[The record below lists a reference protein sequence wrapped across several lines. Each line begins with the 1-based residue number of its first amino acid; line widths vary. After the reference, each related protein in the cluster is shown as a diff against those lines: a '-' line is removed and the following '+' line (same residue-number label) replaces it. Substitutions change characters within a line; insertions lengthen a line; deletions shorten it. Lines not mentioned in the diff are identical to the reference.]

1 MRISDAGVEFATRY
15 QRQESLNIRERLE
28 VSRVAPPPREAVS
41 LSDEAKAM
49 EAADSIRKAAEE
61 AAKDPRLALL
71 AALLA
76 RLTGRQLVLR
86 PACGEWGKKPAAEA
100 PPAPAPAP
108 QQPLRLAVAYALDAE
123 YRLAESVGFQ
133 VEARVRTAD
142 GQEIAVRVAFELS
155 RETVERLNLRV
166 GFGRQPPTKDP
177 LVLNFAGT
185 SAELSEGRFAFDLN
199 ADGTPE
205 AIPFLASGSAFLAID
220 RNGDGIVNDGREL
233 FGPTTGDGFQEL
245 AALDAD
251 GNGFIDE
258 ADPAFSR
265 LLLFNPHWSIEGTGR
280 PNDQSGF
287 DRTAAGDWTVPL
299 ARAGVGALYVGRV
312 ATPFDLGAGLLRAS
326 SFYLT
331 TAGGAGTLQQVD
343 LKV

>member
-1 MRISDAGVEFATRY
+1 MHIINAGVEVATRY

-28 VSRVAPPPREAVS
+28 VSHLPAASREPVS
-41 LSDEAKAM
+41 LSEEAKAL

-71 AALLA
+71 AALLE
-76 RLTGRQLVLR
+76 RFTGRRLILR
-86 PACGEWGKKPAAEA
+86 PACSEGGQKPAAEA
-100 PPAPAPAP
+100 PPAPAP
-108 QQPLRLAVAYALDAE
+108 QQPLRLTVAYALEAE
-123 YRLAESVGFQ
+123 YRLAESVGFEAQ
-133 VEARVRTAD
+133 ARVRTAD

-155 RETVERLNLRV
+155 REIVERLNLRV
-166 GFGRQPPTKDP
+166 GLGREPPPKDP

-185 SAELSEGRFAFDLN
+185 SAQLAEGRFAFDLD

-205 AIPFLASGSAFLAID
+205 AMPFLASGSAFLAID

-233 FGPTTGDGFQEL
+233 FGPTSGDGFQEL

-258 ADPAFSR
+258 ADPSFSR
-265 LLLFNPHWSIEGTGR
+265 LLLFN
-280 PNDQSGF
+280 
-287 DRTAAGDWTVPL
+287 RTATGDWVLPL
-299 ARAGVGALYVGRV
+299 TQAGVAALHVGRV
-312 ATPFDLGAGLLRAS
+312 MTPFDLGAGLIRAS

-331 TAGGAGTLQQVD
+331 PSGGAATLQQVD